1 MPRPDSSAT
10 DAAQRRRSNWTDR
23 SSSQNYRKPVAY
35 TSPPFRISVIYFQ
48 PVLKFL
54 ASMAIK
60 TVAKFH
66 VNWRYERSRLDLWSD
81 CMTDLDP
88 YVFIWKSINFHAFWL
103 APMNWLMT
111 RGQRRR
117 PISGQVLTGT
127 ILVNQLN
134 YQIRLNCYIWTASA
148 EHNVEYRTRRTDYRI
163 YSNAAVLAFE
173 TSLNIYDR
181 ISKKE
186 LIELNL

>member
-1 MPRPDSSAT
+1 
-10 DAAQRRRSNWTDR
+10 
-23 SSSQNYRKPVAY
+23 
-35 TSPPFRISVIYFQ
+35 
-48 PVLKFL
+48 
-54 ASMAIK
+54 
-60 TVAKFH
+60 
-66 VNWRYERSRLDLWSD
+66 
-81 CMTDLDP
+81 
-88 YVFIWKSINFHAFWL
+88 
-103 APMNWLMT
+103 MNRLMT
-111 RGQRRR
+111 RGQRTR

-148 EHNVEYRTRRTDYRI
+148 EHNVEYSTRRTDYRI
-163 YSNAAVLAFE
+163 YSNADVLAFE